1 MRLLATMWSLM
12 LIMKLLDK
20 GVCTTQGDNRSGFPE
35 YRLFPAQVHSQPRTY
50 AAVVSPPKVVPSQ
63 DNARNVYRVGAG
75 QAQDSSLEENTSPPK
90 VDPITRPE
98 HGATLPSDEDFSDA
112 LTNQPRL
119 AHLRPQTDSL
129 FGPRMPPW
137 SAIPESWN
145 GHRYLQFKV
154 HQFPMEDG
162 RAYGP
167 YKVGVG
173 HYTFQNKPY
182 PLDIKFFRA
191 SYQFGPLQP
200 TSFERY
206 DWTGMDL
213 TDNSIFRPDPELLRR
228 VQQRIGGSL
237 RFHGWMPEPVDTV
250 AGTAMQG
257 EYLWPPSHPHPY
269 RFELQMSQRSRKL
282 FLGGALTE
290 LTRRPESWPTAWTM
304 ILPATEG
311 EAERRVL
318 MTNVPPEAY
327 TDLSRSNRR
336 SDFWL
341 FHEAVLD
348 GRNSNL
354 PRMAL
359 LGGMFLPKGASNI
372 LQHEGFIRPAVNHL
386 LRYHVA

>member
-1 MRLLATMWSLM
+1 MWSLM
-12 LIMKLLDK
+12 LIATLLSS
-20 GVCTTQGDNRSGFPE
+20 GFCTTQDATLNSFPE
-35 YRLFPAQVHSQPRTY
+35 YRLFPAQDQTQTRTY
-50 AAVVSPPKVVPSQ
+50 AAVVSPSKVNPSQ
-63 DNARNVYRVGAG
+63 GNTANGIHRVFAG
-75 QAQDSSLEENTSPPK
+75 QDQGVSFAEDTSPPRA
-90 VDPITRPE
+90 DPIARPE

-112 LTNQPRL
+112 LTSRPRFTR
-119 AHLRPQTDSL
+119 LRPQTNSL
-129 FGPRMPPW
+129 FGPRTPPW

-145 GHRYLQFKV
+145 GRRYLQFKV
-154 HQFPMEDG
+154 HEFPMDDG
-162 RAYGP
+162 RTYGP
-167 YKVGVG
+167 YQVGVG
-173 HYTFQNKPY
+173 DYTFQNKPY
-182 PLDIKFFRA
+182 PFDKIDFFRA
-191 SYQFGPLQP
+191 SWQFGPIQP

-206 DWTGMDL
+206 DWKGMDL

-290 LTRRPESWPTAWTM
+290 LTRRPENWPTAWTM
-304 ILPATEG
+304 IFPATEG

-318 MTNVPPEAY
+318 MTNVPPQTY
-327 TDLSRSNRR
+327 TDLSRSNGR

-348 GRNSNL
+348 GRHSNL

-359 LGGMFLPKGASNI
+359 LGGMFLPKGASNV
-372 LQHEGFIRPAVNHL
+372 LQHEGFIRPAINHL
-386 LRYHVA
+386 LGYHVA